1 MEAVYSQAVSPN
13 PSVRVDPFP
22 ADCEVKGSDRAAD
35 IAGIPKK
42 ATQDSIGITENTLG
56 ILEGFQKK

>member
-1 MEAVYSQAVSPN
+1 MLFKYP
-13 PSVRVDPFP
+13 PTPLL
-22 ADCEVKGSDRAAD
+22 RAKILGRGGGRATD

>member
-1 MEAVYSQAVSPN
+1 MLWPAEYGAEVLPLALDAVPN
-13 PSVRVDPFP
+13 
-22 ADCEVKGSDRAAD
+22 RAAD